1 MISEHNYSHAAVV
14 VCAGLVAS
22 VPPIQ
27 QPVFLNTPLP
37 LDSGN
42 ALGLQSDC
50 LQLQCTSIGML

>member
-1 MISEHNYSHAAVV
+1 MSEHVSHAAVV
-14 VCAGLVAS
+14 VCAAVAAS

-27 QPVFLNTPLP
+27 QTVFPQHALP

>member
-1 MISEHNYSHAAVV
+1 MHAEHVHPAAVA
-14 VCAGLVAS
+14 VCAGVAAG

-27 QPVFLNTPLP
+27 QTVFSQHALP
-37 LDSGN
+37 LNSGN